1 MKKLL
6 LWKRKKSYFPTDNL
20 AWKNVLGE
28 NLKRYFCQNGLLE
41 YGKSTV
47 DYIEIDGESYQV
59 EYIGNE
65 FIGINDE
72 LPDVKLSNSDVCKLT
87 LNKSKFAS
95 KVRELLRIG
104 GAVSDIPNCDAYCI
118 GDLKGSRTFRV
129 FLCFSESGSLYSSIR
144 SISKGIPP
152 IVISFEEIS
161 GELQKLLY
169 ELDGKFFKIDE
180 CICFRNDSI
189 EALSPIAELVGKVK
203 RSKTS
208 GVYYAWSSTGFH
220 QPQNPNLNMLK
231 IRILSST
238 RLHIEFDG
246 EGDDFDYS
254 DISIFRNE
262 NNGKMNKCWTTL
274 GLLAAKKEFK
284 RDEGTRKIVSR
295 MNTVFR
301 DFFGF
306 PKRLIPFEFRDTI
319 LFPNFYLKAVSQRE
333 ERKETFEGGGISEKE
348 IVEDWERQRYQH

>member
-104 GAVSDIPNCDAYCI
+104 GAVSDIPNCDATA
-118 GDLKGSRTFRV
+118 L
-129 FLCFSESGSLYSSIR
+129 
-144 SISKGIPP
+144 
-152 IVISFEEIS
+152 EI
-161 GELQKLLY
+161 
-169 ELDGKFFKIDE
+169 
-180 CICFRNDSI
+180 
-189 EALSPIAELVGKVK
+189 
-203 RSKTS
+203 
-208 GVYYAWSSTGFH
+208 
-220 QPQNPNLNMLK
+220 
-231 IRILSST
+231 
-238 RLHIEFDG
+238 
-246 EGDDFDYS
+246 
-254 DISIFRNE
+254 
-262 NNGKMNKCWTTL
+262 
-274 GLLAAKKEFK
+274 
-284 RDEGTRKIVSR
+284 
-295 MNTVFR
+295 
-301 DFFGF
+301 
-306 PKRLIPFEFRDTI
+306 
-319 LFPNFYLKAVSQRE
+319 
-333 ERKETFEGGGISEKE
+333 
-348 IVEDWERQRYQH
+348 